1 MESDLDKDFKA
12 AFDRITIFKIASI
25 TPDLM
30 LKLYAYNKQAN
41 FGNQSSSNKESNV
54 RNAFKFN
61 AWLQLKGMSSDA
73 AKKEYIELANTILN
87 TKK

>member
-12 AFDRITIFKIASI
+12 AFDRITIFEITSI

-41 FGNQSSSNKESNV
+41 FGNQSSSNQESNV

-61 AWLQLKGMSSDA
+61 AWLQLKGMSSAA

>member
-25 TPDLM
+25 T
-30 LKLYAYNKQAN
+30 QAN
-41 FGNQSSSNKESNV
+41 FGNQSSSNQESNV

>member
-1 MESDLDKDFKA
+1 
-12 AFDRITIFKIASI
+12 
-25 TPDLM
+25 M

-41 FGNQSSSNKESNV
+41 FGNQSSSNQESNV

>member
-1 MESDLDKDFKA
+1 MEYDLDKDFKA

-25 TPDLM
+25 THDLM

-41 FGNQSSSNKESNV
+41 FGNQSSSNQESNV